1 MRLGMVGLGRMGSN
15 MARRLLLGGHEVV
28 VYNKTPEKVNE
39 LASEGAVPSESIED
53 MVSKLEAP
61 KIVWLML
68 PAAAVEEYIDILKKL
83 LDKGDIIIE
92 GGNSFYK
99 EDIKRAEQ
107 LKDKGIE
114 YIDAG
119 ISGGVWGLEKG
130 YASMYGGKEEIFRH
144 IEPLAKTL
152 APENGYLY
160 CGGAGAGHFV
170 KMVHNG
176 IEYAMMQAYG
186 EGFELLKASPYGSS
200 LDLAEVA
207 GMWNNGSVIRSW
219 LLELL
224 RDVFG
229 KNGDLS
235 DIQGYV
241 QDSGE
246 ARWTVKEAVDLG
258 VAVDTITT
266 ALYKRFNS
274 RQKDVFAAKVAAAL
288 RNEFGGHAV
297 AKPCEDVKTDSPGAG
312 EVRHAAPDKERFGDC
327 E

>member
-1 MRLGMVGLGRMGSN
+1 MKLAMVGLGRMGAN

-39 LASEGAVPSESIED
+39 LAAEGAVSSSSVQD
-53 MVSKLEAP
+53 MVSKLESP

-68 PAAAVEEYIDILKKL
+68 PSAAADEYIDILKGL
-83 LDKGDIIIE
+83 LGEGDIIIE

-99 EDIKRAEQ
+99 DDIKRAGE
-107 LKDKGIE
+107 LEEKGIK

-119 ISGGVWGLEKG
+119 ISGGVWGLKKG
-130 YASMYGGKEEIFRH
+130 YASMYGGKKEVFEY

-160 CGGAGAGHFV
+160 CGEAGAGHFV

-176 IEYAMMQAYG
+176 IEYALMQAYG
-186 EGFELLKASPYGSS
+186 EGFELLKASPYGNR
-200 LDLAEVA
+200 LDLSQVA
-207 GMWNNGSVIRSW
+207 AMWNNGSVIRSW

-224 RDVFG
+224 EGIFKEKG
-229 KNGDLS
+229 GLA

-297 AKPCEDVKTDSPGAG
+297 AKNCEDVKNSTPGAG
-312 EVRHAAPDKERFGDC
+312 TVRHAAPDKERFGDC